1 MSFLL
6 ARERAHHQTAAPRDI
21 QTSHLSIGF
30 KSEFIAMPDRF
41 HASTLA
47 SWEAVDLSSIQH
59 FVPLL
64 GLTLLTGYFGAV
76 ADPSNT
82 SATSGASALPATNR
96 TTSPALFRTG
106 NVMVIRCVLD
116 FSTQLVIRTA
126 QR

>member
-1 MSFLL
+1 MS
-6 ARERAHHQTAAPRDI
+6 
-21 QTSHLSIGF
+21 G
-30 KSEFIAMPDRF
+30 RF
-41 HASTLA
+41 HASTFA
-47 SWEAVDLSSIQH
+47 SWEAVALSRIQH
-59 FVPLL
+59 FVPPL

-82 SATSGASALPATNR
+82 FATIGVSALPAANR

-116 FSTQLVIRTA
+116 FSTQLAIRSA